1 MISTIID
8 LLIFSIYSMIIFSKF
23 NIPSDM
29 ISKTMLI
36 IIIIIILF
44 RNWMLG
50 LGAAIMFIV
59 KDYVPKVK
67 EGFKQKK
74 TIKLHKDLINV
85 DNSLRPKDSN
95 SVFFMKQSQSHDI
108 KPFNF

>member
-1 MISTIID
+1 MISIIID

-36 IIIIIILF
+36 IIIIIMIF
-44 RNWMLG
+44 RNWVLG

-59 KDYVPKVK
+59 KDYVPK
-67 EGFKQKK
+67 EGFQPKK
-74 TIKLHKDLINV
+74 TIKLHKDLMNV
-85 DNSLRPKDSN
+85 DHSLRPKDSN
-95 SVFFMKQSQSHDI
+95 SVFFMKQPQSHDI